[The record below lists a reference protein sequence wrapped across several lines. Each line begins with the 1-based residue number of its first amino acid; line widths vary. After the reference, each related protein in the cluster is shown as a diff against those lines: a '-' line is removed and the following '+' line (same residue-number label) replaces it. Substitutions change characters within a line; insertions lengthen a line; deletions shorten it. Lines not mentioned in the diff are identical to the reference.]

1 VVSELQREPHAL
13 DPEAFLEEV
22 HSFEFWFEAVEGYLP
37 GRPYGHRPETP
48 EVEFA
53 DEERERLVAT
63 LCNYCVGE
71 TAALEGA
78 SGMIAFAPNRHQ
90 KIFLA
95 TQCVDEARHLE
106 VLLHR
111 LRELGVEDPEAE
123 IARRANPSLL
133 LFKRRLLELVG
144 GRDWEAAVFAQNVI
158 LECMEFTVFR
168 SHAQRAD
175 PITREVLEGIVVDER
190 RHMGFGENDLGRRLA
205 VTPHVRA
212 RLDAVRK
219 ELDPLV
225 LGTFEEALDQIGVS
239 RDERPDL
246 GRDYLQAVSRLGF
259 GSRV

>member
-1 VVSELQREPHAL
+1 MAELPREPHGL
-13 DPEAFLEEV
+13 EPDAFLEEV
-22 HSFEFWFEAVEGYLP
+22 HSFEFWFEAVEGYLSD
-37 GRPYGHRPETP
+37 RPYGHRPETAD
-48 EVEFA
+48 VERSDA
-53 DEERERLVAT
+53 ERERLVTA

-111 LRELGVEDPEAE
+111 LRDLGVPDPEAE
-123 IARRANPSLL
+123 IGRRANPSLL
-133 LFKRRLLELVG
+133 QFKRRLLELVSG
-144 GRDWEAAVFAQNVI
+144 KDWEAAVFAQNVI

-190 RHMGFGENDLGRRLA
+190 RHMGFGENDLGRLLVA
-205 VTPHVRA
+205 APHVRA
-212 RLDAVRK
+212 RLAELRK

-225 LGTFEEALDQIGVS
+225 LGTFEDALDQIGVP
-239 RDERPDL
+239 RGERPDL

-259 GSRV
+259 GERGS